1 MKLEMTLPERPGLL
15 HAVPV
20 LNIFA
25 LLWLLYL
32 LAPSLFRQ
40 TGVAVELPP
49 SRFQLDRYQDSLVV
63 TLGKG
68 DAEPVI
74 HLGRDPVT
82 LGELAAKLAKLRD
95 DGAPASTIVLLRTDA
110 GTPVGTERQ
119 VTELILG
126 SGFRLA
132 LVAAN
137 SPTPG
142 PDALKPDPK

>member
-1 MKLEMTLPERPGLL
+1 MTLPERPGLL

-40 TGVAVELPP
+40 SGVAVELPP
-49 SRFQLDRYQDSLVV
+49 SRFQLDRYQDSLVI

-68 DAEPVI
+68 DPEPVI

-82 LGELAAKLAKLRD
+82 PAELAARLEKLRD
-95 DGAPASTIVLLRTDA
+95 DGAPASTIVLMRTDA
-110 GTPVGTERQ
+110 GTPVGTERRIA
-119 VTELILG
+119 ELILG
-126 SGFRLA
+126 HGFRLA
-132 LVAAN
+132 LVAAD
-137 SPTPG
+137 SAG
-142 PDALKPDPK
+142 QRPDAPNPAAK